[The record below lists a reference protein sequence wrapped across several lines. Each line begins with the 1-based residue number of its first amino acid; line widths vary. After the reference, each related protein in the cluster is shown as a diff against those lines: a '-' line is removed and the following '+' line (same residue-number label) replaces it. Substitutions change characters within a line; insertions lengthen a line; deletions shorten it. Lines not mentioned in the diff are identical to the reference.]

1 MISLLNIT
9 KGKMGLKRY
18 KDEFEEY
25 TYYLKDGNEVKHGS
39 LSVDGTRIGGTI
51 KSEGG
56 YKDGAT

>member
-1 MISLLNIT
+1 
-9 KGKMGLKRY
+9 MGLKRY